1 MPPADPPAASTPDAD
16 ATPRGARPRPAEWTL
31 YSRPDCGL
39 CDELLAELV
48 QLLPPQDVQR
58 IKVVDISQDS
68 ALERKYAIRIPVL
81 MADGEFV
88 CAYRLDVQ
96 RVRAYLD

>member
-1 MPPADPPAASTPDAD
+1 MTPADPPAADPIPAEASS
-16 ATPRGARPRPAEWTL
+16 RPAQWTL

-48 QLLPPQDVQR
+48 QLLPPQHVQR
-58 IKVVDISQDS
+58 IRIVDISQDP

-81 MADGEFV
+81 MADDEFV

-96 RVRAYLD
+96 RVQAYLG